1 MENNQLNSG
10 DLASLQVGETLLT
23 LARKVAKGKIQLEFA
38 EKVTAKDRPMSALT
52 VLNASDAR
60 FSSGARRGWATA
72 EIADAADIFGVNFG
86 DDGEWF
92 MGETASGKPAE
103 FLKLDI
109 LNPVFNG
116 LRFRVRVVESTEPT
130 ASQKKYADE
139 LGVNV
144 VETQAKRAGKGGDY
158 ILHNGQH
165 IFMNSY
171 VDLLQE
177 SENPQHVFLKSD
189 TDTSSSVTANT
200 GVKMDEVDQM
210 I

>member
-23 LARKVAKGKIQLEFA
+23 LARKVANGKIQLEFA